1 LIPEFQSGQILW
13 INAGVALLNVAGGKA
28 GQTFFD
34 ECPSNAAM
42 SKITCDGEMVQISAT
57 AIVTTE
63 HGSHHAAALPSQ
75 QAQAIVP
82 LQVGFD
88 SPSRIRFAQT
98 HIFRGLPESQD
109 FVVVGDGH
117 L

>member
-1 LIPEFQSGQILW
+1 M
-13 INAGVALLNVAGGKA
+13 ALLNAAGGKA

-34 ECPSNAAM
+34 ECQSNAAM
-42 SKITCDGEMVQISAT
+42 SKITRDGEMVQISAT
-57 AIVTTE
+57 AIVTTK
-63 HGSHHAAALPSQ
+63 HGSRQPAALPSQ
-75 QAQAIVP
+75 QAQSVVP
-82 LQVGFD
+82 LQVGVD
-88 SPSRIRFAQT
+88 SLSRIRFAQT